1 MYLHIKRK
9 LLSAILLA
17 ALGAS
22 VPAALAQ
29 TSGDVEQIGASIDGS
44 AATSASRV
52 ESRMAGEFA
61 ALAGSEDD
69 ARALIQGLRNGTSV
83 TFDGVEPITITMEG
97 KTGYGNVFITLALAQ
112 ASLKQAGITEPT
124 LSDLAVAL
132 NGGTIDIDG
141 TSTEFQGVL
150 TMRAAGM
157 GWGQIAKENG
167 FRLGYVI
174 SALKSGKDRVVKA
187 GTAAAKPVDLADVD
201 ALARLKLTPQSA
213 LESLEAMRGDIE
225 SIKSALS

>member
-1 MYLHIKRK
+1 
-9 LLSAILLA
+9 
-17 ALGAS
+17 
-22 VPAALAQ
+22 
-29 TSGDVEQIGASIDGS
+29 
-44 AATSASRV
+44 
-52 ESRMAGEFA
+52 
-61 ALAGSEDD
+61 
-69 ARALIQGLRNGTSV
+69 V
-83 TFDGVEPITITMEG
+83 TFDGVEPITITTEG

-132 NGGTIDIDG
+132 NGGTIDVDG

-187 GTAAAKPVDLADVD
+187 GTADSRPSASQGGAKSVGSERTGRVAGAVKGERSAALDRT
-201 ALARLKLTPQSA
+201 ARPETSQRPEK
-213 LESLEAMRGDIE
+213 IE
-225 SIKSALS
+225 RPGRAERPERPEKIDRPGKG